1 MVVRSTSSTLSSNP
15 VNGTTYT
22 TGTALGGGTVIAVN
36 TPATLT
42 FTATTLVSNTQYYFF
57 VIPYNAQ
64 SGVCTPAYGNA
75 VALSGSTYTCPGVIT
90 GSSLTATG
98 ITQTGATLNWTA
110 PTGTISSYTLQY
122 RVVGAPSWTT
132 VTGIPS
138 NTYTLTAGTLTAS
151 SSYEW
156 SVMALNTICNG
167 GFTSN
172 GTFSTLC
179 SNELAPTAV
188 QTFSSYTGAAP
199 APACWSEAKG
209 TFGALTGT
217 ISDWLLKTN
226 GFANASSLNPGVGIN
241 LYGGTSGAPETDWII
256 SQAIDLGAT
265 AGLYRVSYKMAV
277 TTYNATASVATLGTH
292 TVKVVVST
300 DGGATWSNANTIKTY
315 TGAAT
320 YSNTGITETI
330 DLTAYS
336 GVVKIGFL
344 ATTIGNT
351 PDIDFHIDDFKVEL
365 IPSCINPTASAAT
378 SVTVNSAIANWTGG
392 TGSYIIEYGP
402 TGFTPGTGATAG
414 AGGTVITASAGAT
427 SATMS
432 SLSASTTYQYYVR
445 QVCTG
450 PTYSS
455 NSSAQSFT
463 TLCAP
468 ISSFPWNEG
477 FEGLATVST
486 TTFPNC
492 WLEGTG
498 TAWSSMDASTSSY
511 NDPRTG
517 SKYIG
522 CFYGSSN
529 NRIWTPGFQLT
540 AGTSYD
546 FSTYFVGDGYSS
558 WVGDVVYN
566 TAQSATGET
575 ALGSSFITSSTTS
588 TSGTSYTLISRTFVA
603 PATGTYYFGVRVS
616 STSTPYSY
624 LGFDDF
630 KLDLTPACPNLPT
643 ALTSSAFLPT
653 GATISWTA
661 PSPVP
666 GSGYEYYYSTSS
678 TAPTVSTTPSGSTG
692 AGVVTANLTSL
703 TPSTLYYFWVRSN
716 CNGTDKSA
724 WVGSATFTTACN
736 PVAITQS
743 QGFNAG
749 TIPACWTDV
758 LVTSVST
765 NPTITYV
772 TSGTNPTT
780 TTAQE
785 GTNMVM
791 FGSYTGG
798 TSGGQR
804 RLVSLPLSTVGTS
817 SVDVEF
823 QWRNENNTT
832 YSSGAYLNEGVQVQY
847 SLDNAT
853 WVNAGSFIT
862 RHDGSLASGAAAW
875 NLKTVTLPGAAG
887 NASLVYVGFLFTAQ
901 AGDNCFLDAAVIKPS
916 PSCIT
921 PTSSAAT
928 SLTSSSAVA
937 NWTGGTGSYI
947 IEYGATGFTPGTG
960 ATAGAGGTVITA
972 LAGATSATISGLSAN
987 TTYQFYVRQVC
998 SGPTYGANSSAQSF
1012 TTLCA
1017 SISTFPWTEG
1027 FEGLATVGT
1036 TTFPSCWLE
1045 GTGTAWSSLN
1055 ASSSTYHDARTG
1067 SKYIGCYYGSSNNR
1081 IWTPG
1086 FQLTAG
1092 TSYDFSTYFVGDGYA
1107 TWVGD
1112 VVYNT
1117 SQSATGETA
1126 LGASFITSSTT
1137 SLTGTNYTQVLRTFI
1152 PPTTGT
1158 YYFGIRVTSSTPP
1171 YDYLSFDD
1179 FKLDLTPACA
1189 GAVGGTVTASV
1200 ACVSNYNGTATL
1212 TASGYSAGPV
1222 STYQWQS
1229 SNDNFVTNIV
1239 DISGATTPN
1248 SYTTSGFTTSGTT
1261 YYRLKVTCNSGTATA
1276 YSNIYTVVAN
1286 IPVYATL
1293 PYTQSF
1299 ESWVNGCGTADRPD
1313 ASWRNSPYSGDS
1325 AWARSDQG
1333 TVSTAAWTNP
1343 GSGLYSPVFSSGAYS
1358 ARFHS
1363 YNALNGTRGYLDLY
1377 VDLST
1382 AGTKQLKFDYIN
1394 PTWASPEALDV
1405 LLSTDGG
1412 VTFNVTPLT
1421 SLTNV
1426 FSSWTTQTVNI
1437 SATSATAV
1445 IRFRATSNYGLG
1457 LADMGIDN
1465 LSITPPCSGAPSA
1478 GTNPANPSICSGQ
1491 STVLSVTGVSSA
1503 PGITYAWEEF
1513 NGSTWVAAVGGSGAS
1528 TLSYTTPA
1536 LSATKQYRISVT
1548 CSSGPTTTSG
1558 SPITVNILSPTL
1570 TSISP
1575 ASPSTCGTTPVTL
1588 TANVSAGASALW
1600 FSSNTSNVVLGTGTS
1615 YTTSVTGATTIYAS
1629 AVQPLGSAY
1638 TTGRLSS
1645 AASTPTTNAVGSGNY
1660 GQGPCFTATQPFIL
1674 NSVSVWVGNSATFAV
1689 DLYDVTGATVVAK
1702 SQDFVGLT
1710 ANSFNT
1716 VTLNFRVPAAGS
1728 YRLRMAAPTVATAAG
1743 QLNREGT
1750 QTYPISLGAVGQIT
1764 GGYNN
1769 TTCNTNYFYF
1779 YDWNVTPYT
1788 CESARSSS
1796 TIAYTT
1802 PATFTASAASS
1813 TLCPGGSA
1821 VALTIVSPPA
1831 GYTYTWAGTG
1841 LYDDAAATT
1850 PYTGA
1855 ATNTVYAKPTASA
1868 TVYSYTATGTSG
1880 SCSNTATTTLNV
1892 PIYPSSATAVASSAS
1907 LCVSGSATISLTAS
1921 PAIPA
1926 AATYQWQES
1935 STGGVGT
1942 FTNVAS
1948 GGTSATYSTG
1958 TISTNKYYQC
1968 VISCNGSPAFT
1979 SSVAAITVSNPQI
1992 SSTSV
1997 TGGTGATATSTTI
2010 CGGQSVLLTATP
2022 SSGASISWYDA
2033 ASGGNLL
2040 LANSNTYNTPASV
2053 STTKSYYALPNVGGI
2068 TEPVG
2073 LATPGVTSGFLSTAT
2088 GLVFTTTK
2096 SVTINSANIYPVG
2109 TGTVTF
2115 AITNSSGTE
2124 IAATSAISVTG
2135 TGSNAVSVPINLTVP
2150 SAGTGYRLVLKAYTG
2165 ITDLVRNSGIG
2176 GFPYTSGSGAI
2187 SITDGYFAGTST
2199 SYYYFYNISV
2209 TSGCIG
2215 SATAFAVNYTAPPAL
2230 TFGPTSPATTCDNV
2244 SLPVTVSG
2252 TGYTSYAWSSGAS
2265 GGSVSLS
2272 PTTNTTYS
2280 VTSTG
2285 GGCVNTASYV
2295 VNVNPSPSLPTITAT
2310 PNVSTICNGDIV
2322 TLAASGSTFGS
2333 IGDATLGIGTYVP
2346 GTTSFPNPL
2355 SAYYGGAKY
2364 QMLYTVSELTA
2375 QGLQPNTAIT
2385 SIAFNISAFVAT
2397 ACNQFTIRLGH
2408 TSNTSLTGFVTGTTT
2423 CYQQTFTPSATG
2435 WVTFTLT
2442 TPFTWN
2448 GTQNLIVETVHN
2460 AGNSGNGPGTTVFTT
2475 STSPTNRCYYAG
2487 KDGVTPSG
2495 VASFDTTAYLAT
2507 GGTTDRP
2514 NVKIGYNSV
2523 LPITYSW
2530 TPTSTSLYSD
2540 AGATTVYT
2548 GGSLATGYAKP
2559 ATATTYIVSAN
2570 AGGCSKTASKSIAVN
2585 PRPTAVMSGTANI
2598 CTGYS
2603 TNLSIALTGTGPWSI
2618 TYTDGVTPVTVTATS
2633 SPKLISVSPSVAT
2646 TYTVTAL
2653 SDALC
2658 TALTA
2663 DLTGS
2668 ATVTPGTNC
2677 LLTWNG
2683 SASSDWSNPLNWTP
2697 NGLPNSCA
2705 SSVSIP
2711 SGTPNNPTISSAIS
2725 IGDMTIQNGAQLT
2738 LNNTLSLC
2746 GNLTGG
2752 SSSNALILGASE
2764 LRLIGTSAQQ
2774 ITGKVNANN
2783 VRVNNTSTGVTV
2795 VAAGDL
2801 SVNTALILQKGN
2813 FSNSGVVTL
2822 RSNAT
2827 NTAYLDNFTS
2837 TTAGTYSG
2845 TLTVERY
2852 VSNAANGYRDI
2863 SSPVSTTVG
2872 GLADDF
2878 SIFGQNAVY
2887 CWYAYNPYPNVQVY
2901 NEALTIATGVYD
2913 EGFLSYTG
2921 TSNALSAM
2929 KGVAIRTYAGAPF
2942 TLDLTG
2948 APYTGA
2954 KSISITKTTSA
2965 TPSADGWN
2973 LIGNPYPSPVSWSS
2987 LKALNA
2993 GKTDGSYYVFHTTGE
3008 YTGNWGSHNGVTGV
3022 NGATNEIAS
3031 MQGFFVKASASG
3043 TFSANNTA
3051 RVASESTAFYKTDAV
3066 QPDEIR
3072 LLLSNT
3078 VNSDEVV
3085 AYSDPNATMNY
3096 DAGIDALKMSGG
3108 STVYMSYKHAGQ
3120 EMAINAVNAVTVQT
3134 EFPLVLWAKETG
3146 TYTLSASELN
3156 VTGLITYLKDA
3167 TTNTLTD
3174 LRSNTV
3180 SIPLNGGETSEG
3192 RYSVVFEEV
3201 QNPTGIANV
3210 KESNIQIYA
3219 AEGKVI
3225 VQRSSNSNANITI
3238 TNMLGQ
3244 AVVETTSETNRT
3256 IIPVDNTNPWYA
3268 VVRVQEAGK
3277 VKVSKVLVR

>member
-1 MVVRSTSSTLSSNP
+1 
-15 VNGTTYT
+15 
-22 TGTALGGGTVIAVN
+22 
-36 TPATLT
+36 
-42 FTATTLVSNTQYYFF
+42 
-57 VIPYNAQ
+57 
-64 SGVCTPAYGNA
+64 
-75 VALSGSTYTCPGVIT
+75 
-90 GSSLTATG
+90 
-98 ITQTGATLNWTA
+98 
-110 PTGTISSYTLQY
+110 
-122 RVVGAPSWTT
+122 
-132 VTGIPS
+132 
-138 NTYTLTAGTLTAS
+138 
-151 SSYEW
+151 
-156 SVMALNTICNG
+156 
-167 GFTSN
+167 
-172 GTFSTLC
+172 
-179 SNELAPTAV
+179 
-188 QTFSSYTGAAP
+188 
-199 APACWSEAKG
+199 
-209 TFGALTGT
+209 
-217 ISDWLLKTN
+217 
-226 GFANASSLNPGVGIN
+226 
-241 LYGGTSGAPETDWII
+241 
-256 SQAIDLGAT
+256 
-265 AGLYRVSYKMAV
+265 
-277 TTYNATASVATLGTH
+277 
-292 TVKVVVST
+292 
-300 DGGATWSNANTIKTY
+300 
-315 TGAAT
+315 
-320 YSNTGITETI
+320 
-330 DLTAYS
+330 
-336 GVVKIGFL
+336 
-344 ATTIGNT
+344 
-351 PDIDFHIDDFKVEL
+351 
-365 IPSCINPTASAAT
+365 
-378 SVTVNSAIANWTGG
+378 
-392 TGSYIIEYGP
+392 
-402 TGFTPGTGATAG
+402 
-414 AGGTVITASAGAT
+414 
-427 SATMS
+427 
-432 SLSASTTYQYYVR
+432 
-445 QVCTG
+445 
-450 PTYSS
+450 
-455 NSSAQSFT
+455 
-463 TLCAP
+463 
-468 ISSFPWNEG
+468 
-477 FEGLATVST
+477 
-486 TTFPNC
+486 
-492 WLEGTG
+492 
-498 TAWSSMDASTSSY
+498 
-511 NDPRTG
+511 
-517 SKYIG
+517 
-522 CFYGSSN
+522 
-529 NRIWTPGFQLT
+529 
-540 AGTSYD
+540 
-546 FSTYFVGDGYSS
+546 
-558 WVGDVVYN
+558 
-566 TAQSATGET
+566 
-575 ALGSSFITSSTTS
+575 
-588 TSGTSYTLISRTFVA
+588 
-603 PATGTYYFGVRVS
+603 
-616 STSTPYSY
+616 
-624 LGFDDF
+624 
-630 KLDLTPACPNLPT
+630 
-643 ALTSSAFLPT
+643 
-653 GATISWTA
+653 
-661 PSPVP
+661 
-666 GSGYEYYYSTSS
+666 
-678 TAPTVSTTPSGSTG
+678 
-692 AGVVTANLTSL
+692 
-703 TPSTLYYFWVRSN
+703 
-716 CNGTDKSA
+716 
-724 WVGSATFTTACN
+724 
-736 PVAITQS
+736 
-743 QGFNAG
+743 
-749 TIPACWTDV
+749 
-758 LVTSVST
+758 
-765 NPTITYV
+765 
-772 TSGTNPTT
+772 
-780 TTAQE
+780 
-785 GTNMVM
+785 
-791 FGSYTGG
+791 
-798 TSGGQR
+798 
-804 RLVSLPLSTVGTS
+804 
-817 SVDVEF
+817 
-823 QWRNENNTT
+823 
-832 YSSGAYLNEGVQVQY
+832 
-847 SLDNAT
+847 
-853 WVNAGSFIT
+853 
-862 RHDGSLASGAAAW
+862 
-875 NLKTVTLPGAAG
+875 
-887 NASLVYVGFLFTAQ
+887 
-901 AGDNCFLDAAVIKPS
+901 
-916 PSCIT
+916 
-921 PTSSAAT
+921 
-928 SLTSSSAVA
+928 
-937 NWTGGTGSYI
+937 
-947 IEYGATGFTPGTG
+947 
-960 ATAGAGGTVITA
+960 
-972 LAGATSATISGLSAN
+972 
-987 TTYQFYVRQVC
+987 
-998 SGPTYGANSSAQSF
+998 
-1012 TTLCA
+1012 
-1017 SISTFPWTEG
+1017 
-1027 FEGLATVGT
+1027 
-1036 TTFPSCWLE
+1036 LE

-1055 ASSSTYHDARTG
+1055 ASSSFYNDARTG
-1067 SKYIGCYYGSSNNR
+1067 SKYIGCYYGTSNNR
-1081 IWTPG
+1081 VWTPG

-1126 LGASFITSSTT
+1126 LGTSFITSSTT
-1137 SLTGTNYTQVLRTFI
+1137 SLSGTNYTQVLRTFI
-1152 PPTTGT
+1152 PPSTGT

-1189 GAVGGTVTASV
+1189 GAVGGTAVASSSCGS
-1200 ACVSNYNGTATL
+1200 AYNGTVTI
-1212 TASGYSAGPV
+1212 TASGFSAGPG

-1239 DISGATTPN
+1239 DISGATTPS
-1248 SYTTSGFTTSGTT
+1248 SYTTPGFTTSGTT
-1261 YYRLKVTCNSGTATA
+1261 YYRLKATCTSGTATA
-1276 YSNIYTVVAN
+1276 YSNILTVVAN
-1286 IPVYATL
+1286 ITTYASL
-1293 PYTQSF
+1293 PYLQSF
-1299 ESWVNGCGTADRPD
+1299 ESTWLTGCATNDRPD
-1313 ASWRNSPYSGDS
+1313 ASWSNTNTSGDVDAS
-1325 AWARSDQG
+1325 WRRDDDGA
-1333 TVSTAAWTNP
+1333 
-1343 GSGLYSPVFSSGAYS
+1343 SGGWGNISFYMYSPAATDGSRS

-1363 YNALNGTRGYLDLY
+1363 GYTTAGLQSWMDLY
-1377 VDLST
+1377 VNMS
-1382 AGTKQLKFDYIN
+1382 AVGNKQLSFDVNDVSDIDV
-1394 PTWASPEALDV
+1394 LDV
-1405 LLSTDGG
+1405 LVSTDGG
-1412 VTFNVTPLT
+1412 VTFPTTLLSAYNPNNAAWQSQTLTVT
-1421 SLTNV
+1421 S
-1426 FSSWTTQTVNI
+1426 
-1437 SATSATAV
+1437 TSATTV
-1445 IRFRATSNYGLG
+1445 IRFRATADFGTTDIGL
-1457 LADMGIDN
+1457 DN
-1465 LSITPPCSGAPSA
+1465 IRIVPACSGAPSA
-1478 GTNPANPSICSGQ
+1478 GTNPANPSICTWQ
-1491 STVLSVTGVSSA
+1491 STVLTVTGVTSA

-1558 SPITVNILSPTL
+1558 SAITVNIVTPTV

-1575 ASPSTCGTTPVTL
+1575 ASPSTCGTSPVTL
-1588 TANVSAGASALW
+1588 TANVSSGASALW
-1600 FSSNTSNVVLGTGTS
+1600 FSSNTSNVILASGTS
-1615 YTTSVTGATTIYAS
+1615 YTTTVSGATTLYAS

-1728 YRLRMAAPTVATAAG
+1728 YRLRMAAPTIATAAG
-1743 QLNREGT
+1743 QLNREGA

-1779 YDWNVTPYT
+1779 YNWNVTPYT
-1788 CESARSSS
+1788 CESARLSS
-1796 TIAYTT
+1796 TIAYTA
-1802 PATFTASAASS
+1802 PATFTASSASS
-1813 TLCPGGSA
+1813 ALCPGGSA

-1855 ATNTVYAKPTASA
+1855 ATNTVYAKPAASA
-1868 TVYSYTATGTSG
+1868 TAYTYTATGTNG

-1892 PIYPSSATAVASSAS
+1892 PIYPASATAVASTSS
-1907 LCVSGSATISLTAS
+1907 ICVSGSATISLTAS
-1921 PAIPA
+1921 PTIPA

-1942 FTNVAS
+1942 YTNVAS

-1979 SSVAAITVSNPQI
+1979 SSVAAITVTNPQI

-2010 CGGQSVLLTATP
+2010 CGSQSVLLSATP

-2040 LANSNTYNTPASV
+2040 LANSNTYNTPTSV
-2053 STTKSYYALPNVGGI
+2053 STAKSYYALPNVGGVI
-2068 TEPVG
+2068 EPAG
-2073 LATPGVTSGFLSTAT
+2073 LTTAVSTSGYLSTAI
-2088 GLVFTTTK
+2088 GLVFNTTK

-2124 IAATSAISVTG
+2124 IASTSAISVTG
-2135 TGSNAVSVPINLTVP
+2135 TGLNAVSVPINLTVP
-2150 SAGTGYRLVLKAYTG
+2150 SAGTDYRLVLKAYTG
-2165 ITDLVRNSGIG
+2165 ISDLVRESSIG
-2176 GFPYTSGSGAI
+2176 GFPYTSASGAF
-2187 SITDGYFAGTST
+2187 SITNGYFSGTSS

-2215 SATAFAVNYTAPPAL
+2215 PATAFAVNYTAPPAL
-2230 TFGPTSPATTCDNV
+2230 TFGPTSPATTCDNA

-2252 TGYTSYAWSSGAS
+2252 TGYTSYSWSSGAS

-2285 GGCVNTASYV
+2285 GGCANIASYV

-2333 IGDATLGIGTYVP
+2333 IGNATLGTGTYVP

-2385 SIAFNISAFVAT
+2385 SIAFNISAFTAT

-2460 AGNSGNGPGTTVFTT
+2460 AGNSGNGSGTTVFTT

-2487 KDGVTPSG
+2487 KDLVTPAG
-2495 VASFDTTAYLAT
+2495 VASFDTTTYLAT

-2514 NVKIGYNSV
+2514 NVKIGYSSV

-2540 AGATTVYT
+2540 AGATTLYT

-2559 ATATTYIVSAN
+2559 STSTTYVVSAN

-2618 TYTDGVTPVTVTATS
+2618 TYTDGVTPVTVSATS

-2658 TALTA
+2658 VAMPA

-2668 ATVTPGTNC
+2668 ATVTPGTTC
-2677 LLTWNG
+2677 TLTWNG
-2683 SASSDWSNPLNWTP
+2683 SATSDWSNPLNWTP
-2697 NGLPNSCA
+2697 NGLPNSCS

-2711 SGTPNNPTISSAIS
+2711 SGTPNSPTIASAIN
-2725 IGDMTIQNGAQLT
+2725 IGDMTLQNGAQLT

-2752 SSSNALILGASE
+2752 TSSNGLILGTSE
-2764 LRLIGTSAQQ
+2764 LRLVGTVAQQ
-2774 ITGKVNANN
+2774 VTGKVNANK

-2795 VAAGDL
+2795 TSTGNL

-2813 FSNSGVVTL
+2813 FTNSGAVTL
-2822 RSNAT
+2822 KSNAT
-2827 NTAYLDNFTS
+2827 TTAYLDNFTS
-2837 TTAGTYSG
+2837 TTAGTFVG
-2845 TLTVERY
+2845 NLTVERY
-2852 VSNAANGYRDI
+2852 VSNTANGYRDI
-2863 SSPVSTTVG
+2863 SSPVSTIVS
-2872 GLADDF
+2872 GLSDDF
-2878 SIFGQNAVY
+2878 SIFGQNGVQ

-2901 NEALTIATGVYD
+2901 NEALTIATGAYD
-2913 EGFLSYTG
+2913 EGFISYTG
-2921 TSNALSAM
+2921 AGNPLTAM
-2929 KGVAIRTYAGAPF
+2929 KGLAVRTYAGSPF

-2965 TPSADGWN
+2965 TTSADGWN

-2987 LKALNA
+2987 LKALNS

-3031 MQGFFVKASASG
+3031 MQGFYVKAASST
-3043 TFSANNTA
+3043 TFAANNA
-3051 RVASESTAFYKTDAV
+3051 SRVASENTAFYKTDAV

-3072 LLLSNT
+3072 LLLSNN

-3108 STVYMSYKHAGQ
+3108 STVYMSYKHGGQ
-3120 EMAINAVNAVTVQT
+3120 EMAINAVDMINAQT
-3134 EFPLVLWAKETG
+3134 ELPLVLWAKATG
-3146 TYTLSASELN
+3146 IYTLSATELN
-3156 VTGLITYLKDA
+3156 VTGLIAYLKDA

-3174 LRSNTV
+3174 LRSNTAA
-3180 SIPLNGGETSEG
+3180 IQLTGGVTSEG

-3244 AVVETTSETNRT
+3244 TVVETTSETNRT